1 VPSIDSFSYVQSAL
15 VTPLLLLS
23 GVFFPLT
30 GFPTWVQRLAELNP
44 LYHCVQLVRDAVFGW
59 NPLADLGHVL
69 ALSVFAVVMGLLA
82 VRALQRQLI
91 D

>member
-1 VPSIDSFSYVQSAL
+1 
-15 VTPLLLLS
+15 
-23 GVFFPLT
+23 
-30 GFPTWVQRLAELNP
+30 
-44 LYHCVQLVRDAVFGW
+44 VRDAVFGW

-69 ALSVFAVVMGLLA
+69 ALSVFAVAMGLLA